1 MKLDLIR
8 GCCGYRNVG
17 TANFVTFTV
26 LSFGCVCP
34 QPDVFVGFPIIMVGS
49 RSRRGPC
56 QHRQVGATS
65 RWHDERQPRY
75 QLTTLHVLHISR
87 KFQPLQIRQGSR
99 NRACMSADSSSTYHV
114 D

>member
-34 QPDVFVGFPIIMVGS
+34 QPDVFVDFPSIMVGS
-49 RSRRGPC
+49 RSRRGPWMSTSAS
-56 QHRQVGATS
+56 GADLPMA
-65 RWHDERQPRY
+65 R
-75 QLTTLHVLHISR
+75 
-87 KFQPLQIRQGSR
+87 
-99 NRACMSADSSSTYHV
+99 
-114 D
+114 